1 MQLFKYLLCL
11 LLLVQPVVS
20 NFKEEQGADKGSV
33 HAEVLSLLNAEI
45 SQKVNVTD
53 FGIKLDNWTSS
64 WESDKVQCLKL
75 KDLKISHNQTRFAAQ
90 IDGFKTTKRLFGK
103 VEWYI
108 DVPVLNR
115 MLRPGEEI
123 QADDIILQKIESH
136 KINAFHLTDAGQ
148 LIGMIGRHSVLK
160 PGVLLT
166 KSDVQAPM
174 VVKRGAVMRVTLKKG
189 SLTVSN
195 KGIALKDAARDAT
208 IPIEMMNNNGK
219 KDKKTV
225 YAVVL
230 SSENAEIRL

>member
-1 MQLFKYLLCL
+1 MLY
-11 LLLVQPVVS
+11 
-20 NFKEEQGADKGSV
+20 E
-33 HAEVLSLLNAEI
+33 
-45 SQKVNVTD
+45 
-53 FGIKLDNWTSS
+53 
-64 WESDKVQCLKL
+64 KL

-195 KGIALKDAARDAT
+195 KW
-208 IPIEMMNNNGK
+208 PNSS
-219 KDKKTV
+219 
-225 YAVVL
+225 L
-230 SSENAEIRL
+230 SSAVASDSLGIGCLGITRMWVGA